1 MSKYGEM
8 VEQTLDLS
16 ELDNHHYAIKPDY
29 DDRLKTLAEKLTE
42 VGPFISI
49 IRIALSVWFGL
60 HG

>member
-1 MSKYGEM
+1 M
-8 VEQTLDLS
+8 VEQTLDLD

-49 IRIALSVWFGL
+49 IRIVLSDCFGL